1 MVPLAMAVVLALTP
15 ASQARGRKSC
25 GSSYCGP
32 TYCVVGY
39 KTETRVVTSHEWVTV
54 KEKAKVT
61 EYQHVKQKAKVTKY
75 EAKHD
80 IVKKPYSY
88 WVCEA
93 VTVEED
99 VTRIVHDRIE
109 TKKTGKRQVAQHVVE
124 EVPYK
129 HTVDQGHW
137 ETQCYE
143 QVCYSKR
150 RRCCGD
156 SCCYTTTCYKK
167 VWVPKLVVVEGK
179 AKVSKCIYVEQPYDY
194 VEVSY
199 KAREVKE
206 KAKVTKYVKVEKKGE
221 HTYQVCRYV
230 PVVVEVDVTV
240 CKPVIVEKDV
250 EYRKCVAVQKP
261 VEVKVPIYGC
271 VSTSHASDCCK

>member
-1 MVPLAMAVVLALTP
+1 MVPLAMAAVLALTP
-15 ASQARGRKSC
+15 ASQARGRKSSC
-25 GSSYCGP
+25 CSDS
-32 TYCVVGY
+32 YCVVGY
-39 KTETRVVTSHEWVTV
+39 KTELRDVCSYEWVTV

-61 EYQHVKQKAKVTKY
+61 EYQHVKEKAKVTKY
-75 EAKHD
+75 EAKNYTET
-80 IVKKPYSY
+80 KPYTY

-99 VTRIVHDRIE
+99 VTRLVCDRVE
-109 TKKTGKRQVAQHVVE
+109 TKKTGTRKVAQHVIE

-129 HTVDQGHW
+129 HTVDQGCW

-143 QVCYSKR
+143 QVCHSRK
-150 RRCCGD
+150 RRCCDD
-156 SCCYTTTCYKK
+156 SCCYTKTCYKK

-199 KAREVKE
+199 KHREVKE
-206 KAKVTKYVKVEKKGE
+206 KAKVTKYVKVEKKGA
-221 HTYQVCRYV
+221 HTYHFCKYV

-240 CKPVIVEKDV
+240 CRPIVVEKDV
-250 EYRKCVAVQKP
+250 EYKKRVQVNKK
-261 VEVKVPIYGC
+261 VEVQVPIYGC
-271 VSTSHASDCCK
+271 SSTSSCGSGCGK